1 MSNGDNATDD
11 PDAGGASARREYKAR
26 KSAREKRVK
35 RQLGKVLGGVVLALV
50 DEPQSTLAW
59 AQGARGEE
67 KLAEAFAE
75 IPDLKILNDRRVPRT
90 RGNIDHLVVAPAGV
104 FVVDAKHYRGL
115 IEVRNVGGLFRSDER
130 LYVGRRD
137 CSHLADNMGWQVES
151 VARALAAAGLEPQPP
166 VSPVL
171 CFVDGEWPLLW
182 PADHFRGVRLE
193 GMRSIR
199 KFMAAPRILDT
210 GAIERIYRVLASAF
224 PAK

>member
-1 MSNGDNATDD
+1 MSNRGNATDD
-11 PDAGGASARREYKAR
+11 SGAGGRSARREYEAR

-35 RQLGKVLGGVVLALV
+35 RQLGNALGGFALALTG
-50 DEPQSTLAW
+50 EPQSTRAW

-75 IPDLKILNDRRVPRT
+75 MPDLKILNDRRVPRT

-104 FVVDAKHYRGL
+104 FVVDAKHYRGM
-115 IEVRNVGGLFRSDER
+115 IEVRDVGGLFRSEQR

-151 VARALAAAGLEPQPP
+151 VARALTAAGLEPQPP

-193 GMRSIR
+193 GMKSIR
-199 KFMAAPRILDT
+199 KLVGAPQILDSD
-210 GAIERIYRVLASAF
+210 AIERIYRVLATAF